1 MVYEP
6 HALFIVRR
14 AVNQVVHLRG
24 DPAMS
29 DALDDQIEAYQALL
43 PEIRR
48 KHQSGWALVAKRRFI
63 KLFGEFSEAA
73 QYAQVHFGNEPVL
86 IRHTDEKPET
96 APFVHIGI

>member
-1 MVYEP
+1 MLHERED
-6 HALFIVRR
+6 IVM
-14 AVNQVVHLRG
+14 A
-24 DPAMS
+24 

-48 KHQSGWALVAKRRFI
+48 KHQSGWALVAKRRLV

-73 QYAQVHFGNEPVL
+73 QYAQVHFGSEPVL

-96 APFVHIGI
+96 APFLHIGG